1 MPYFYCFYSYKAA
14 ELQGSANTNPEQT
27 RLRDAFPSNMLVIK
41 RVSYIRIPR
50 GGLGSHS
57 SATCVIDET
66 GIY

>member
-41 RVSYIRIPR
+41 RVSYIRRLGVDSAAIPR
-50 GGLGSHS
+50 QR
-57 SATCVIDET
+57 V
-66 GIY
+66 